1 MNTNKIFGISSGCR
15 TAPNAKRVRFVI
27 AAAVLLALRAQAAA
41 VGESTSPAAASAAAS
56 SDDVRAGAETST
68 VVVTATRTPEAAL
81 TLPVS
86 IDRVERRRIQQG
98 QLEVNLSESLN
109 DVPGASVENRQNY
122 AQDLQISVRGFGAR
136 SSFGV
141 RGVRLYADG
150 IPGTMPDGQGQI
162 SQFDLGSADH
172 IEVLRGPFSALYGN
186 SSGGV
191 IAIFTQ
197 DGPLGFDLGAT
208 ASAGPFDTHR
218 YALKAAGSQ
227 GNLNYTLDAAHFE
240 TDGYRAHSAVERN
253 NFNSKLRVNLN
264 PDASLTFIG
273 NVVETPYVGDPLGLT
288 QAQVAVDPTQAGA
301 NALAYDTRKNLS
313 QEQAGVA
320 YDQNLGA
327 DLNLSAILY
336 GGHRATT
343 QFQAILQANE
353 LAKATNPGGVIDLAR
368 SFGGTDVHLTDQ
380 LAIAGTALQLTAGIS
395 YDDLDEIRRGYL
407 NFVGTNLG
415 VKGALRRDL
424 TDRAFDSD
432 QYIQA
437 QWDPTASWR
446 LIAGARHSIVD
457 IDSLDHRA
465 LPGTA
470 SNTAVHY
477 EASNPVAGVTF
488 RASPALSLYA
498 AYGRGFETPTLNDLA
513 YRSVNGNP
521 PGLNTA
527 LVPARSDNYE
537 LGLKSERRRFT
548 FDMAAFY
555 TDTHDE
561 LAVLQNSGGRSVY
574 QNIPETARRGVEASL
589 SASLA
594 GGFSARLAYTWLRAE
609 VAESYKTCILLPCPV
624 QPQQTVSVGSRLPA
638 VPQNSVYAALTWRPN
653 WWGLSATVETIG
665 RARIFAND
673 LNTQYADGYWVD
685 NLDVGVEQNRGGWH
699 VSEFLRVDNFTD
711 RRYADSVIVN
721 ESSGRYFE
729 PEPGRAFYLMITV
742 SHR

>member
-1 MNTNKIFGISSGCR
+1 VLANKRKIVWNPSECR
-15 TAPNAKRVRFVI
+15 REPRAPRLRSVF
-27 AAAVLLALRAQAAA
+27 AAALLLAVGAHAAA
-41 VGESTSPAAASAAAS
+41 DSAGAS
-56 SDDVRAGAETST
+56 SSELSGGAEAPTM
-68 VVVTATRTPEAAL
+68 VVTATRTPEAAL

-98 QLEVNLSESLN
+98 QLEVNLSESI
-109 DVPGASVENRQNY
+109 DEVPGASVENRQNY

-150 IPGTMPDGQGQI
+150 IPGTMPDGQGQF

-197 DGPLGFDLGAT
+197 DGPPGFDLGAT
-208 ASAGPFDTHR
+208 ASLGPFDTHR
-218 YALKAAGSQ
+218 YALKAAGGQ
-227 GNLNYTLDAAHFE
+227 GNLNYTVDAAHFE
-240 TDGYRAHSAVERN
+240 TDGYREHSAAERN
-253 NFNSKLRVNLN
+253 NFNSKLRVDLN
-264 PDASLTFIG
+264 PDAGLTLIA
-273 NVVETPYVGDPLGLT
+273 NAVETPYVGDPLGLT
-288 QAQVAVDPTQAGA
+288 QAQMAVDPTQAGV

-313 QEQAGVA
+313 QEQAGIA
-320 YDQNLGA
+320 YDQNFGA
-327 DLNLSAILY
+327 DLSLSAIVY

-368 SFGGTDVHLTDQ
+368 SFGGTDVHLTDR
-380 LAIAGTALQLTAGIS
+380 LGIAGTALQLTAGIS
-395 YDDLDEIRRGYL
+395 YDDLDEIRRGHL
-407 NFVGTNLG
+407 NFVGQTLG
-415 VKGALRRDL
+415 VEGALRREL
-424 TDRAFDSD
+424 TDRAFDGD
-432 QYIQA
+432 QYLQA
-437 QWDPTASWR
+437 QWDPSASWR

-457 IDSLDHRA
+457 IDSLDHLA

-470 SNTAVHY
+470 SYTAVHY
-477 EASNPVAGVTF
+477 EATNPVAGVTF
-488 RASPALSLYA
+488 RASPGVSLYA

-513 YRSVNGNP
+513 YRSVNGDP

-537 LGLKSERRRFT
+537 VGLKSELRRFT
-548 FDMAAFY
+548 FDVAAFY

-561 LAVLQNSGGRSVY
+561 LAVLQNSGGRTVD
-574 QNIPETARRGVEASL
+574 QNIPETERRGVEAGANL
-589 SASLA
+589 SLA
-594 GGFSARLAYTWLRAE
+594 AGFSARLAYTWLRAQ
-609 VAESYKTCILLPCPV
+609 VAESYKTCILLPCPAE
-624 QPQQTVSVGSRLPA
+624 PQQTVGVGSRLPA
-638 VPQNSVYAALTWRPN
+638 VPQNSMYAALTWRAN
-653 WWGLSATVETIG
+653 RWGLSATLETIG
-665 RARIFAND
+665 RARIYAND
-673 LNTQYADGYWVD
+673 LNTQYAAGYWVD
-685 NLDVGVEQNRGGWH
+685 NLDLGVEQERGGWH
-699 VSEFLRVDNFTD
+699 VSEFLRADNFTD

-729 PEPGRAFYLMITV
+729 PEPGRAFYLMMTV